1 MGKKGYLAMRTDTD
15 TTDLISSDLRDLG
28 NAAKKLAT
36 HAIKLGGLGF
46 GTTFLEWLASF
57 AAIYL
62 LILDRTNWKTNI
74 LTALLIP
81 YIFFSLP
88 SILFNFFSG
97 QVGKWIAF
105 IAVVLRLFFPKR
117 FPGQHAH
124 AYTDTSICDCTCLQL
139 QYVCFFLLG
148 PNNLVIF
155 VSFSPAAFVTV
166 TADWLEMP
174 AALILLIVVAPSL
187 FSSTIRGDWIGLVIC
202 LAIGCYLLQEHIR
215 ASGGFRNSFTQRH
228 GISNTIGLII
238 LLVYPV
244 WALVLDFL

>member
-117 FPGQHAH
+117 FP
-124 AYTDTSICDCTCLQL
+124 
-139 QYVCFFLLG
+139 
-148 PNNLVIF
+148 
-155 VSFSPAAFVTV
+155 
-166 TADWLEMP
+166 DWLEMP

>member
-1 MGKKGYLAMRTDTD
+1 MNQSSMDAME
-15 TTDLISSDLRDLG
+15 
-28 NAAKKLAT
+28 
-36 HAIKLGGLGF
+36 IKLVS
-46 GTTFLEWLASF
+46 FLMLWVAFDVLIWFSKALNDS
-57 AAIYL
+57 YL
-62 LILDRTNWKTNI
+62 
-74 LTALLIP
+74 
-81 YIFFSLP
+81 
-88 SILFNFFSG
+88 
-97 QVGKWIAF
+97 
-105 IAVVLRLFFPKR
+105 
-117 FPGQHAH
+117 GQHAH